1 MKILAG
7 NEMLLMAIGVA
18 VNCHHDQV
26 DKSGNLYILHP
37 LHVMDTVD
45 GIDAKTVAVLH
56 DTIEDTS
63 LYLSDLEDMGFPE
76 HILQA
81 LDAITK
87 RRGEKLEEYWTRI
100 KENQLAT
107 QVKLADI
114 AHNSLEERLAK
125 LSREESD
132 YLRSKYERARKFIL
146 QEMEYEC

>member
-18 VNCHHDQV
+18 INCHHDQV
-26 DKSGNLYILHP
+26 DKSGSLYILHP
-37 LHVMDTVD
+37 LHVMDSVE

-63 LYLSDLEDMGFPE
+63 LYLSDLEDMGFPK

-81 LDAITK
+81 IDSITK
-87 RRGEKLEEYWTRI
+87 RKGEKLESYWARI
-100 KENQLAT
+100 KENQLAI

-114 AHNSLEERLAK
+114 AHNSSEERLAK
-125 LSREESD
+125 LSKEEAD
-132 YLRSKYERARKFIL
+132 YLRNKYERARKFIL
-146 QEMEYEC
+146 HGV